1 MQPLEASKQPIE
13 LERFMGDW
21 YVIGSIPVTIPGF
34 SEAGAHNGMESYKLT
49 ADGTILTTYTF
60 RKDAYDGKEKRFT
73 PKGWVYNTTT
83 NTEWRMQFLWPFK
96 AAYLVAWV
104 DDDYQETIVA
114 VPNRKYIWLM
124 ARNWQ
129 MSDERYQ
136 ELVDMAAEMGYD
148 VSLIQ
153 RIPQQW

>member
-1 MQPLEASKQPIE
+1 
-13 LERFMGDW
+13 
-21 YVIGSIPVTIPGF
+21 
-34 SEAGAHNGMESYKLT
+34 
-49 ADGTILTTYTF
+49 
-60 RKDAYDGKEKRFT
+60 
-73 PKGWVYNTTT
+73 
-83 NTEWRMQFLWPFK
+83 MQFLWPFK

-124 ARNWQ
+124 ARDWQ